1 MRGAL
6 YTEPQDG
13 VRVETEPGEVQE
25 QPSAEAG
32 ESVGIVYGEIGT
44 QDFTCSVTA
53 PLERMDYVQVKHESY
68 GNMLCQ
74 VMEVERHS
82 DLSEERA
89 LRLAN
94 GQPMPINERIRA
106 RVNVVGYR
114 DDRGLLQSPGTPVRT
129 GELVYKAEDS
139 LIKKVLGLKA
149 GEKTG
154 AYVGLLKGHDM
165 QVLLDINFLVNKHMS
180 ILAMTGGGKSYMSG
194 VVIEELMKHNVTVV
208 IVDPHGEYSTMA
220 HQGKTDD
227 MCRRF
232 GVTPRGYADKISE
245 FSPDTKSNPH
255 AKPLKFTLANM
266 EARELLS
273 VLNVK
278 DIKRVLPTLKS
289 AIETLRTAKPN
300 YTIDDVINILDA
312 NEDVDCGNLI
322 ADLQYLKEANIFAAN
337 GTKISDIVQKGKTTI
352 LNMRG
357 VPADT
362 AQLVVKRIATAL
374 YELAKLKEVPPM
386 MVLFEEA
393 HNYCPQG
400 EATDCSKIIRTLA
413 QEGRKFG
420 LGLCIITQRPA
431 RVDKNVLS
439 QCNTQIILK
448 INNPLDL
455 KAVTSSI
462 EGLTPGM
469 DDTIQRLPIGMALV
483 SGGGLGFPMIVEVRP
498 RETKHGGESIKVI
511 ED

>member
-1 MRGAL
+1 MGCAL
-6 YTEPQDG
+6 
-13 VRVETEPGEVQE
+13 ETAADTVQE
-25 QPSAEAG
+25 QPSTDAG
-32 ESVGIVYGEIGT
+32 EPVGIVYGEIGT
-44 QDFTCSVTA
+44 QDFSCSVTA
-53 PLERMDYVQVKHESY
+53 PLERMDYIEVKHETY
-68 GNMLCQ
+68 GKMLCQ

-89 LRLAN
+89 MRLAN
-94 GQPMPINERIRA
+94 GQPMPINERVRA
-106 RVNVVGYR
+106 KVSVIGYR
-114 DDRGLLQSPGTPVRT
+114 DERGLLQSPGTPVRS
-129 GELVYKAEDS
+129 GELVYKAHDS

-149 GEKTG
+149 GEKVG
-154 AYVGLLKGHDM
+154 AYIGLLKGHEM
-165 QVLLDINFLVNKHMS
+165 QVFLDINQLVNKHLS
-180 ILAMTGGGKSYMSG
+180 ILAMTGGGKSYVSG
-194 VVIEELMKHNVTVV
+194 VIIEELMKHNVTVV
-208 IVDPHGEYSTMA
+208 IVDPHGEYSTLA
-220 HQGKTDD
+220 TAGRENE

-232 GVTPRGYADKISE
+232 GVTVRGYSDKITE
-245 FSPDTKSNPH
+245 FSPNTKANPH

-266 EARELLS
+266 DARELLN

-289 AIETLRTAKPN
+289 AVEALRQSKPN
-300 YTIDDVINILDA
+300 YTIDDLINILDA
-312 NEDVDCGNLI
+312 NEEVDCGTLI
-322 ADLQYLKEANIFAAN
+322 SDLQYLKETDIFAAN
-337 GTKISDIVQKGKTTI
+337 GTKISDIVQKGQTTI

-357 VPADT
+357 VNADT
-362 AQLVVKRIATAL
+362 AQLVVKRLATAL
-374 YELAKLKEVPPM
+374 YELAKEGKVPPM

-400 EATDCSKIIRTLA
+400 EATECSKIIRTLA

-439 QCNTQIILK
+439 QCNSQIILK
-448 INNPLDL
+448 ITNPLDL

-462 EGLTPGM
+462 EGLTAGM
-469 DDTIQRLPIGMALV
+469 DDSIQRLPIGMALV

-498 RETKHGGESIKVI
+498 RETKHGGESIKVV